1 VPKIV
6 LQPGNRVLEAPRKVN
21 LLEFLQTSGVSV
33 GSACGGQGIC
43 ASCKVSVISGAKNL
57 SRPNDRELGL
67 AERNHLD
74 ANERISCQ
82 SKVLGDIEIT
92 TSYWK
97 DESQNE
103 NPKAR
108 L

>member
-6 LQPGNRVLEAPRKVN
+6 LQPGGRVLKATRKVN
-21 LLEFLQTSGVSV
+21 LLKFLQDSNVSV
-33 GSACGGQGIC
+33 GSACGGKGIC
-43 ASCKVSVISGAKNL
+43 ASCKITVLNGAQNL
-57 SRPNDRELGL
+57 SRPNDREMDL

-74 ANERISCQ
+74 KNERIACQ

-97 DESQNE
+97 DGDT
-103 NPKAR
+103 R
-108 L
+108 